1 MKRIDFQHFMLS
13 VGIASNDTVMVD
25 VREEL
30 ANLIYNNVSGIAAL
44 ETAQKIYKSEGETEF
59 DEREMDVITKTIE
72 GLGKAS
78 FIDSFRNV
86 VDNKL

>member
-1 MKRIDFQHFMLS
+1 MKKIDFQHFKLS
-13 VGIASNDTVMVD
+13 VGIATNDTVMVD

-44 ETAQKIYKSEGETEF
+44 EVARKIYKSEGVTEF

-72 GLGKAS
+72 GIGKDS
-78 FIDSFRNV
+78 FIDSFR
-86 VDNKL
+86 KAIE

>member
-1 MKRIDFQHFMLS
+1 MKKIDFQHFKLS
-13 VGIASNDTVMVD
+13 VGIADNNTLMVD

-44 ETAQKIYKSEGETEF
+44 EVARKIYKSEGVTEF

-78 FIDSFRNV
+78 FIDSF
-86 VDNKL
+86 

>member
-1 MKRIDFQHFMLS
+1 MKKIDFQHFKLS
-13 VGIASNDTVMVD
+13 VGIADNNTLMVD

-44 ETAQKIYKSEGETEF
+44 EVARKIYKSEGVTEF

-72 GLGKAS
+72 GLRKAS
-78 FIDSFRNV
+78 FIDSFR
-86 VDNKL
+86 KAIE

>member
-1 MKRIDFQHFMLS
+1 MKKIDFQHFKLS
-13 VGIASNDTVMVD
+13 VGIATNDTVMVD

-44 ETAQKIYKSEGETEF
+44 EVARKIYKSEGVTEF

-78 FIDSFRNV
+78 FIDSFS
-86 VDNKL
+86 KAIE